1 MAEFFYLSEKRRKKK
16 IKGEQC
22 NLKVV
27 LVYLAAVLHDFVTL
41 TFQNRCYI
49 SYVNDKETKV

>member
-27 LVYLAAVLHDFVTL
+27 LVYLAAVLYDFVTL